1 VVGPTSTLRE
11 AWEAHA
17 DEWTEWAR
25 QPGHDSYW
33 RFHREAFLALV
44 PPPGALTLDVGCGEG
59 RVARDLA
66 ALGHRV
72 LALDPTPTLSRRA
85 AEAGGD
91 LLAVLRADGASLPVR
106 DGAADLVVAFM
117 SLQDMDDMHGAVR
130 EFGRV
135 LRPGGRLCLAVEH
148 PINSAGAFRGEEP
161 DAVFV
166 IAGDY
171 FEPRRDELTVERDG
185 LRMTFDSRH
194 WSLEDYFAALQGA
207 DLLTETLSEP
217 RPGNGGRWDRVPLF
231 LDLRAVRP

>member
-1 VVGPTSTLRE
+1 MGRTSTLRE

-17 DEWTEWAR
+17 DEWIAWAR
-25 QPGHDSYW
+25 RPGHDSYW
-33 RFHREAFLALV
+33 QFHRDAFFALL
-44 PPPGALTLDVGCGEG
+44 PAPGRLTLDVGCGEG

-85 AEAGGD
+85 AEAGGG
-91 LLAVLRADGASLPVR
+91 LVGVLRADGAHLPVP

-135 LRPGGRLCLAVEH
+135 LRPGGRLCLAVVH
-148 PINSAGAFRGEEP
+148 PINSAGAFRGPEL
-161 DAVFV
+161 DAEFV

-171 FEPRRDELTVERDG
+171 FASRRVELTAERDG
-185 LRMTFDSRH
+185 LSMTFDGWH
-194 WSLEDYFAALQGA
+194 WSLEDYFTALEGA
-207 DLLTETLSEP
+207 GLLTETLTEP
-217 RPGNGGRWDRVPLF
+217 RPGDGGRWDRVPLF
-231 LDLRAVRP
+231 IDLRAVRP